1 LDLFCKA
8 RSAPNKKFIYQS
20 MTDHL
25 IIFQKLYDLYLYTHK
40 SVTKFPKCQRFLI
53 SNKLL
58 ESNLEML
65 RLTIV
70 ANSKSDRREEQE
82 QISVILDIFRIHVRL
97 SKDLN
102 LLSIKKY
109 THFMELINE
118 IGRLLTAWQ
127 NSIKVP

>member
-1 LDLFCKA
+1 M
-8 RSAPNKKFIYQS
+8 I
-20 MTDHL
+20 DHL
-25 IIFQKLYDLYLYTHK
+25 IIFQKLYDLYLYTHR

-70 ANSKSDRREEQE
+70 ANSKSDRSEEQK
-82 QISVILDIFRIHVRL
+82 QISVILDVFRIHVRL

-109 THFMELINE
+109 SHFMELINE
-118 IGRLLTAWQ
+118 VGRLLTAWQ
-127 NSIKVP
+127 NSIKQNL

>member
-1 LDLFCKA
+1 
-8 RSAPNKKFIYQS
+8 
-20 MTDHL
+20 M
-25 IIFQKLYDLYLYTHK
+25 
-40 SVTKFPKCQRFLI
+40 KFPKSQRFLI

-70 ANSKSDRREEQE
+70 ANSKSDRSEEQK

-109 THFMELINE
+109 SHFMELINE
-118 IGRLLTAWQ
+118 IGRLLSAWQ
-127 NSIKVP
+127 NSIKVL

>member
-1 LDLFCKA
+1 MVV
-8 RSAPNKKFIYQS
+8 S
-20 MTDHL
+20 
-25 IIFQKLYDLYLYTHK
+25 
-40 SVTKFPKCQRFLI
+40 KFPKSQRFLI

-70 ANSKSDRREEQE
+70 ANSKNDRKEEQK
-82 QISVILDIFRIHVRL
+82 QISTLLDVFRIQVRL
-97 SKDLN
+97 SKDIN
-102 LLSIKKY
+102 MLSVKRY

-127 NSIKVP
+127 SSTKVQAA

>member
-1 LDLFCKA
+1 
-8 RSAPNKKFIYQS
+8 

-25 IIFQKLYDLYLYTHK
+25 IIFQKLYDLYLYTHQ

-70 ANSKSDRREEQE
+70 ANSKNDRKEEQK
-82 QISVILDIFRIHVRL
+82 QISVILDVFRIHVRIL
-97 SKDLN
+97 KDLN

-109 THFMELINE
+109 SHFMELINE
-118 IGRLLTAWQ
+118 IGRLLNAWQ

>member
-1 LDLFCKA
+1 
-8 RSAPNKKFIYQS
+8 
-20 MTDHL
+20 MDHL

-40 SVTKFPKCQRFLI
+40 AVSRFPKSQRFLI

-70 ANSKSDRREEQE
+70 ANSKSDRKEEQK

-102 LLSIKKY
+102 MLSVKRY

-118 IGRLLTAWQ
+118 IGRLLNAWQ
-127 NSIKVP
+127 NSTKARVA

>member
-1 LDLFCKA
+1 MA
-8 RSAPNKKFIYQS
+8 VS
-20 MTDHL
+20 
-25 IIFQKLYDLYLYTHK
+25 
-40 SVTKFPKCQRFLI
+40 KFPKSQRFLI

-58 ESNLEML
+58 ESNLEMI

-70 ANSKSDRREEQE
+70 ANSKSDRKEEQK
-82 QISVILDIFRIHVRL
+82 QISVILDIFRIHIRL

-102 LLSIKKY
+102 MLSIKRY

-127 NSIKVP
+127 SSIKARAA

>member
-8 RSAPNKKFIYQS
+8 RSAPSKKIIYQS

-40 SVTKFPKCQRFLI
+40 SVMKFPKSQRFLI

-70 ANSKSDRREEQE
+70 ANSKNDRKEEQK
-82 QISVILDIFRIHVRL
+82 QISVILDVFRIHVRL

-118 IGRLLTAWQ
+118 VGRLLGAWQ
-127 NSIKVP
+127 NSIK

>member
-1 LDLFCKA
+1 
-8 RSAPNKKFIYQS
+8 

-25 IIFQKLYDLYLYTHK
+25 IIFQKLYDLYLYTHVVV
-40 SVTKFPKCQRFLI
+40 SKFPKSQRFLI

-70 ANSKSDRREEQE
+70 ANSKSDRKEEQK
-82 QISVILDIFRIHVRL
+82 QISVLLDVFRIHVRL
-97 SKDLN
+97 SKDMN
-102 LLSIKKY
+102 MLSIKRY

-118 IGRLLTAWQ
+118 IGRLLNAWKD
-127 NSIKVP
+127 SIK

>member
-1 LDLFCKA
+1 
-8 RSAPNKKFIYQS
+8 

-25 IIFQKLYDLYLYTHK
+25 IIFQKLYDLYLYTHVVV
-40 SVTKFPKCQRFLI
+40 SKFPKSQRFLI

-70 ANSKSDRREEQE
+70 ANSKSDRREEQK
-82 QISVILDIFRIHVRL
+82 QISVLLDIFRIHVRL
-97 SKDLN
+97 SKDMN
-102 LLSIKKY
+102 MLSIKRY

-118 IGRLLTAWQ
+118 IGRLLNAWKG
-127 NSIKVP
+127 STK

>member
-1 LDLFCKA
+1 M
-8 RSAPNKKFIYQS
+8 I
-20 MTDHL
+20 DHL
-25 IIFQKLYDLYLYTHK
+25 IIFQKLYDLYLYTHMAV
-40 SVTKFPKCQRFLI
+40 SKFPKSQRFLI

-70 ANSKSDRREEQE
+70 ANSKSDRREEQK
-82 QISVILDIFRIHVRL
+82 QISVLLDIFRIHIRL
-97 SKDLN
+97 SKDIN
-102 LLSIKKY
+102 MLSIKRY

-127 NSIKVP
+127 SSIKARAA